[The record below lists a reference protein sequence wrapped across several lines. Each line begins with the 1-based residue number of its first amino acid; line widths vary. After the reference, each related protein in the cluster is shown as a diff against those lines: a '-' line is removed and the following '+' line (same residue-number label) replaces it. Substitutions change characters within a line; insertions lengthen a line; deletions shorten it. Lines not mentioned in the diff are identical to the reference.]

1 MHLLRRKYLSTP
13 RESRPVEFAEL
24 TSFFTMDTITRSA
37 FGKEFGY
44 LKTDSDVYGFLAGV
58 RETWPSLA
66 IALDLPWIRNILFS
80 RLYLRLFGPKT
91 TDTSGLGKLMGSVR
105 SYTRAT
111 R

>member
-24 TSFFTMDTITRSA
+24 TSFFAMDTITRSA